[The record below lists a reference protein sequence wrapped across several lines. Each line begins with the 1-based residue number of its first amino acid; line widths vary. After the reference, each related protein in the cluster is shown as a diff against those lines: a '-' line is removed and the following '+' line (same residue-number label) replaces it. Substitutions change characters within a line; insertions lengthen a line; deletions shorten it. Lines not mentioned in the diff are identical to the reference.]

1 MSEEKTRKVYKARF
15 TVDALHTL
23 ELIAQEEDIPWGLR
37 HAVGLLHSV
46 LMRTA
51 SIAAGLDDPAL
62 NKCMLLMHLYDV
74 EDVNAEIDKQELRM
88 KTKKEEVKS

>member
-23 ELIAQEEDIPWGLR
+23 ELIAQEGDIQWGLR
-37 HAVGLLHSV
+37 HAVGLLHSA

-51 SIAAGLDDPAL
+51 SIVAGLDDLAP
-62 NKCMLLMHLYDV
+62 NRCMMLIHLYDV
-74 EDVNAEIDKQELRM
+74 EDINAEIDKQELRM
-88 KTKKEEVKS
+88 KTKEKEVRT

>member
-1 MSEEKTRKVYKARF
+1 MSEEKTRNVYKARF

-23 ELIAQEEDIPWGLR
+23 EQIAQDEDIPWGLR
-37 HAVGLLHSV
+37 YAVGLLHSV

-51 SIAAGLDDPAL
+51 SIAAGLNDPAL

-74 EDVNAEIDKQELRM
+74 EDINAEIDKQELRM
-88 KTKKEEVKS
+88 KTKEKEVRT